1 MFAGAL
7 QELLEANS
15 SALPQPS
22 SVYLPHSCKP
32 ALLLSSPCVQCPLCT
47 PCAIAQQPT
56 QQQLHRLLARVKLE
70 FVVLMHNEHI
80 QAQGLQK
87 PLKHLLCQPGR
98 VLTFVTGVVTM
109 SVGTW
114 RHSFVAFSKPCWLLE
129 TVVEVAARS

>member
-1 MFAGAL
+1 
-7 QELLEANS
+7 
-15 SALPQPS
+15 
-22 SVYLPHSCKP
+22 
-32 ALLLSSPCVQCPLCT
+32 
-47 PCAIAQQPT
+47 
-56 QQQLHRLLARVKLE
+56 
-70 FVVLMHNEHI
+70 MHNEHI

-129 TVVEVAARS
+129 TVVEVAARDSSGVRG